1 MHQFC
6 VFPRTDHSATAHQFT
21 VNLLVMSRIVL
32 LRHAHSVANEKGI
45 LSGRTEGVSL
55 SNTGAKQAAELLTRF
70 DGIKFSAIRISPMQ
84 RCLETIEPWINS
96 QEKFNVKTFEIDPQL
111 TEIDFG
117 TWTGK
122 RLSSLSVKREWKI
135 VQNSPEKV
143 KFPEGESLKQAQVRA
158 LSALAQVN
166 ATSGKAPK
174 LLVTHADVIK
184 LILCGV
190 LSSGL
195 KDFQKFAVDPASITV
210 LDFDKTSS
218 RIILHNDT
226 KSNIKHLLK

>member
-1 MHQFC
+1 
-6 VFPRTDHSATAHQFT
+6 
-21 VNLLVMSRIVL
+21 MSRIVL

-45 LSGRTEGVSL
+45 LSGRTEGISL
-55 SNTGAKQAAELLTRF
+55 SKTGATQADELLTRF
-70 DGIKFSAIRISPMQ
+70 EGVKFSAIRISPMQ

-96 QEKFNVKTFEIDPQL
+96 QDKFNTRTFGIDPQL

-122 RLSSLSVKREWKI
+122 RLTSLSVKRDWKI

-158 LSALAQVN
+158 LAALAKVS
-166 ATSGKAPK
+166 ATPGKAPK
-174 LLVTHADVIK
+174 LVVTHADVIK
-184 LILCGV
+184 LILCGI

-195 KDFQKFAVDPASITV
+195 KDFQKFAVDPASATV
-210 LDFDKTSS
+210 IDFDKTRS

-226 KSNIKHLLK
+226 KSNLKHLLK